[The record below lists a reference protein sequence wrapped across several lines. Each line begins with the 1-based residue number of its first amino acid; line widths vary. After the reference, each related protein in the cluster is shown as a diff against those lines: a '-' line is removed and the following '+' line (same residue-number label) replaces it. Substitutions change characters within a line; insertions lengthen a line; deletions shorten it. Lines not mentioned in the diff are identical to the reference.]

1 MAKTNVV
8 TIEHLEVKKRDI
20 EIVKKAFNVK
30 DTAEA
35 VRRAI
40 DLASGKLE
48 LESIFERYKGTKMRK
63 SMIEK
68 IGSRKED
75 YDE

>member
-1 MAKTNVV
+1 MAKTNLV
-8 TIEHLEVKKRDI
+8 TIDHLEVSKRDI

-30 DTAEA
+30 DPAEA

-48 LESIFERYKGTKMRK
+48 LESIFEKHKGTKIK
-63 SMIEK
+63 K
-68 IGSRKED
+68 V
-75 YDE
+75 YD

>member
-1 MAKTNVV
+1 MAKTNLV

-30 DTAEA
+30 DSAEA

-48 LESIFERYKGTKMRK
+48 LESIFEKHKGTIIKK
-63 SMIEK
+63 V
-68 IGSRKED
+68 
-75 YDE
+75 YD